1 MLLHILEFSTHGP
14 NKRIT
19 INSVYTSRNGFLS
32 LKVFQAKTFTIGL
45 KHMQNTEKRVLIIHS
60 QSLTMMMLEKILCKD
75 TKNNLTHDK
84 FLYFP

>member
-1 MLLHILEFSTHGP
+1 MQPHILEFLTLGL
-14 NKRIT
+14 NKKIM
-19 INSVYTSRNGFLS
+19 IKIVYILKNGFLNCK
-32 LKVFQAKTFTIGL
+32 LFQAKTFTIGL